1 MRTHPK
7 HLDQGLVLWQPNW
20 DSLQVANAR
29 LHDGLVAISEEWRA
43 FVSHRVEEDL
53 NLWEEVVAAKTPEAL
68 WSAYGK
74 FWQKAF
80 EDYRNEYLTLSQ
92 LYAKLATSS
101 SRTTPPALKRA
112 TLHSTAA

>member
-101 SRTTPPALKRA
+101 SRTTRL
-112 TLHSTAA
+112 L